1 MLNLTLREIV
11 PEDAPEGGVTVK
23 YRFECGGV
31 AHEVWFSISNRPIAI
46 GAEPF
51 LPLVLLPAMTRGF
64 DIVIDAKIS
73 LRLLNN
79 VMTIQD
85 IFTCWDSALFRRA
98 HVRATPARDLQPVRG
113 PEVGCFFSGGVD
125 SFYSLLK
132 HQQEINT
139 LILVHG
145 FDMHLDQAQLF
156 SAALANVREVAR
168 RFGKNVIEVRTNL
181 RSFSD
186 PYVGWGMNNGAG
198 LAGVGL
204 LLSPRFSK
212 VYVPASHTY
221 TDSLP
226 WGSHP
231 LLDHLWST
239 EQTEFVHD
247 GCEIGRAQKVAAIA
261 KSDIAMGTLRV
272 CWRNPDG
279 AYNCGKCEKC
289 LRTMIN
295 LYAAGALGRCKTLPS
310 TLDLKAIARTLVSN
324 ESTRS
329 FARDNL
335 RAVQARGD
343 NPQLVKALQ
352 DCLDGRYYRGIRA
365 WPREIEDW
373 IGRRL
378 KKAKKWLRKRI
389 RGGTRASPG

>member
-11 PEDAPEGGVTVK
+11 AQDAPESGATVK
-23 YRFECGGV
+23 YRFECGGL
-31 AHEVWFSISNRPIAI
+31 AEEVWFSASTRPLAT

-51 LPLVLLPAMTRGF
+51 VPLALLPAMTRGF
-64 DIVIDAKIS
+64 DIVIDSKIS

-79 VMTIQD
+79 LMTIQE
-85 IFTCWDSALFRRA
+85 IFAGWDSALFRKA
-98 HVRATPARDLQPVRG
+98 HVPATPASDIQTVRG

-132 HQQEINT
+132 HQQEITT

-145 FDMHLDQAQLF
+145 FDMHLDQTPLF

-168 RFGKNVIEVRTNL
+168 QFGKKVIEVRTNL
-181 RSFSD
+181 RRFSD
-186 PYVGWGMNNGAG
+186 RYVGWGMNHGAG
-198 LAGVGL
+198 LASVGL
-204 LLSPRFSK
+204 LLSPLFSK
-212 VYVPASHTY
+212 FYVPASHT
-221 TDSLP
+221 SAHLLP

-247 GCEIGRAQKVAAIA
+247 GCEVGRAEKVAVLA
-261 KSDIAMGTLRV
+261 KSDIAMGMLRV

-295 LYAAGALGRCKTLPS
+295 LYAAGALGRCKTLPA
-310 TLDLKAIARTLVSN
+310 TLDLKAVARTLIDN

-335 RAVQARGD
+335 RAVEARGD
-343 NPQLVKALQ
+343 NPQLAKALQ
-352 DCLDGRYYRGIRA
+352 DCLDGRYHRGIWA
-365 WPREIEDW
+365 WPSKIEDW
-373 IGRRL
+373 IGRRRN
-378 KKAKKWLRKRI
+378 KAKKWLRKRVP
-389 RGGTRASPG
+389 GGTKAPPP